1 MTEVANK
8 TVSKAE
14 IEAVTAELEQYR
26 QRLVDDIVNMGK
38 KIKLSKKAVDKNIT
52 EHPEIAQID
61 QILEQLRAQVAD
73 NSK

>member
-8 TVSKAE
+8 PASKAE
-14 IEAVTAELEQYR
+14 IEAVTVELEQYR

-52 EHPEIAQID
+52 EHPEIANID
-61 QILEQLRAQVAD
+61 KMLETLRAQVAD
-73 NSK
+73 SGQ